1 SATSPHNT
9 SPSLINPTPPSSR
22 SAPDTSSVSAAP
34 STPLTLPTFT
44 PATSD
49 TPTPTIS
56 SHDTSQ
62 PATQHGYTS
71 TLYIT
76 SHQSGS
82 VTTIGT
88 VVSSGVLR
96 TGSPN
101 TNNNRFAHNPGAII
115 GTTFGAVIAV
125 AVAGIWIWVA
135 LRRHKE
141 RRTRELTAS
150 TENVMVMPDGGWRP
164 PLEDGDEEDMPPAN
178 YAGLLASLGDIS
190 EAQAYDPAQPVASSS
205 EDAEEGRSSE
215 HAAQSSEHGG
225 GKAASSY
232 SHQSSSRNHPAMT
245 GFGQAA
251 ETMSQ
256 PVMAMADDAMLVS
269 ARAAVLALANST
281 PSPDEVGPDPGS
293 WLNGKDD
300 AYQPRPGKSP
310 SGKSSS
316 QGHSS
321 QEKYGRRSSSK
332 LGSSDDDPFA
342 GYPMQSSSQTHA
354 SSSSDIGSSHRR
366 SVDGKGQS
374 PVPPV
379 PPTSFSYRKRSG
391 SESAMKGILGRLRGG
406 RASSSPAVADVF
418 AQSQQFSPPPPLPRS
433 SQPSS
438 LRRRDPYGK
447 SRSASPTPFMFGP
460 PVIDVRAPTPRP
472 TSPSSLLRPQ
482 SPVIS
487 RKSSQ
492 PMLSAVPADI
502 AWPGLEVTNPSPPSP
517 SATLGDSNAE
527 GLLDPRLPWRLTQAR
542 MDSSTSLRDH
552 EDYSRPLGELIHN
565 HDRQHSMT
573 TFDSDDD
580 DRIRD
585 I

>member
-1 SATSPHNT
+1 M
-9 SPSLINPTPPSSR
+9 LWM
-22 SAPDTSSVSAAP
+22 
-34 STPLTLPTFT
+34 LTNL
-44 PATSD
+44 A
-49 TPTPTIS
+49 
-56 SHDTSQ
+56 SHS
-62 PATQHGYTS
+62 
-71 TLYIT
+71 
-76 SHQSGS
+76 
-82 VTTIGT
+82 
-88 VVSSGVLR
+88 
-96 TGSPN
+96 
-101 TNNNRFAHNPGAII
+101 FAHNPGAII

-125 AVAGIWIWVA
+125 AVAGIWIYVA

-141 RRTRELTAS
+141 RRIHELTAS
-150 TENVMVMPDGGWRP
+150 TEHVMVMPDGGWRP
-164 PLEDGDEEDMPPAN
+164 PLEDGDDEDMPPAN

-205 EDAEEGRSSE
+205 EDADAEEGRSSE

-256 PVMAMADDAMLVS
+256 PMMAMADGAVPVS
-269 ARAAVLALANST
+269 ARAAALALGNST
-281 PSPDEVGPDPGS
+281 PSPDEGGPDHGS
-293 WLNGKDD
+293 WLNGKENT
-300 AYQPRPGKSP
+300 YQPRPGQSP

-321 QEKYGRRSSSK
+321 QEKHGRRSSSK

-342 GYPMQSSSQTHA
+342 GYPMHSSQTHA

-391 SESAMKGILGRLRGG
+391 SESAVKGILGRLRAG

-418 AQSQQFSPPPPLPRS
+418 AQSQQFAPPPPLPRS

-438 LRRRDPYGK
+438 LRNHDPYGK

-487 RKSSQ
+487 RKSSR
-492 PMLSAVPADI
+492 PTLSAVPADLP
-502 AWPGLEVTNPSPPSP
+502 WPGLEVTNPSPPSP
-517 SATLGDSNAE
+517 SGTLGDSNAE

-552 EDYSRPLGELIHN
+552 EDYSRPLGELVSSFVWITGDTRLTHL
-565 HDRQHSMT
+565 S
-573 TFDSDDD
+573 
-580 DRIRD
+580 
-585 I
+585 